1 MDSLPYLCCC
11 WCARAP
17 ASPFVPLRPPLSQQK
32 ELASKQASLSHR
44 EKIVVMNE
52 YLAKLPEHND
62 IPKISYTG

>member
-1 MDSLPYLCCC
+1 
-11 WCARAP
+11 
-17 ASPFVPLRPPLSQQK
+17 
-32 ELASKQASLSHR
+32 LSHR